1 MKKALMLLLAAL
13 LTAMLPCG
21 SALGAACYTMYGLHI
36 LRKLSLVKWDGEVR
50 DYIEIHA
57 MTESFDYGVDENGAL
72 IRLFDFDPSTIEY
85 PSHG

>member
-1 MKKALMLLLAAL
+1 
-13 LTAMLPCG
+13 
-21 SALGAACYTMYGLHI
+21 MYGLHI